1 MAARSNRTPTWWRS
15 SSGKRCIGR
24 NDESLRGQAELLLA
38 KQRNGPVGKI
48 DLVFLHEFTKFENRA
63 ADLGDA
69 EE

>member
-1 MAARSNRTPTWWRS
+1 MAFIFREEVYRP
-15 SSGKRCIGR
+15 